1 MVSARGETHLLP
13 IEAYMIAMPDE
24 SDEDFGDFRIVD
36 KSDWQ
41 ILYATAGV
49 SLGEALAAIDGNS
62 STVWPVGIVAGSE
75 KHNRGHGTHRAG
87 GRLRLYPAQD
97 GDTGGTVFKYRFSV
111 SDNGVDW
118 TETGTNGEFSN
129 IVNNPIAQ
137 RVYLPSPVKARYI
150 KFESLA
156 EAEGRD
162 YITVAELS
170 VLSSDQ

>member
-1 MVSARGETHLLP
+1 MA
-13 IEAYMIAMPDE
+13 
-24 SDEDFGDFRIVD
+24 
-36 KSDWQ
+36 
-41 ILYATAGV
+41 
-49 SLGEALAAIDGNS
+49 
-62 STVWPVGIVAGSE
+62 VGIVAGSE
-75 KHNRGHGTHRAG
+75 KHNRGHGRTEQVAG
-87 GRLRLYPAQD
+87 FVYTPRQD